1 MQFTICGAITVLLD
15 LCKQYGRWYVISV
28 QLKSERFTG
37 VLAQRLVYKNQAP
50 VNLPEES
57 QRMRAYVDRAD
68 DHHEEPQTPLYET
81 SYAPE
86 VSLTRK
92 V

>member
-15 LCKQYGRWYVISV
+15 LCKQCEDGFVSLRLSDPIADSA
-28 QLKSERFTG
+28 G
-37 VLAQRLVYKNQAP
+37 VLAQRLVYRNKAP

-57 QRMRAYVDRAD
+57 QRMRAYVDRTED
-68 DHHEEPQTPLYET
+68 SQEPQTPLYET
-81 SYAPE
+81 SYTPE